1 MGHAVLINIFLK
13 KSIGSVSSSTNG
25 REKCTYRERGRERQT
40 EGERDRQRERERER
54 QTETERELLC
64 HANNH
69 TLIKL
74 ACQQNSKQCIRS
86 VSSSTNGREKCT

>member
-1 MGHAVLINIFLK
+1 ME
-13 KSIGSVSSSTNG
+13 
-25 REKCTYRERGRERQT
+25 EKNVHTER
-40 EGERDRQRERERER
+40 EGERDRQRERETDRERERER